1 MSPLKVPD
9 IRATLQQAKVS
20 VYDALD
26 KERLDVA
33 QKHHLHD
40 ANDPGDKARF
50 VDLTIQFI
58 GASGLP
64 KTDVVG
70 TADPYFKASLDGKL
84 RYTSSVKAN
93 TLTPVWNEL
102 WHIKNVPTTAKLE
115 CQVLDKDPG
124 PYDDVIGQFH
134 CGVNP
139 GVQELTIKGL
149 ISHRTKG
156 IFWLKIETRE
166 PTHSVEHCPPYTFDG
181 PVRYSRHCSP
191 TVGLLTQL
199 NDERLYSTWKIYIR
213 GVPMFFG
220 DAVQGWNQDY
230 PAAQRIFGPGPDSF
244 TLRSAI
250 KSGHSIL
257 YARTTGNGFGVIDTE
272 DDVRSLF
279 AGTVRGQSAPP
290 QEGGQAPPKRIKPA
304 VYTYVIAT
312 QDDSFRFSET
322 GAAFL
327 VDFASKHALHANCAE
342 AVRYSGEFHPR
353 PIDGWQ
359 NFSDDIPDDQVQ
371 WELIIDNNSGT
382 YAPKKDDLVRV
393 QMIMEY
399 NLPGMKVR
407 ALDRGDDELKESV
420 KATREYA
427 LKYRGVQKQELEPNV
442 QQPGEK
448 SMKEMMTDGELK
460 YPQDEGNVE

>member
-1 MSPLKVPD
+1 MRLR
-9 IRATLQQAKVS
+9 RALVR
-20 VYDALD
+20 V
-26 KERLDVA
+26 
-33 QKHHLHD
+33 
-40 ANDPGDKARF
+40 GF

-64 KTDVVG
+64 KIDLVG
-70 TADPYFKASLDGKL
+70 SADPYFKASLDGKL

-115 CQVLDKDPG
+115 CHVLDKDPG
-124 PYDDVIGQFH
+124 PHDDVIGQFH
-134 CGVNP
+134 CGVEP
-139 GVQELTIKGL
+139 GAKELTIKGL
-149 ISHRTKG
+149 IAHRSKG
-156 IFWLKIETRE
+156 TFWLKMESRK

-199 NDERLYSTWKIYIR
+199 NDERLYSTWKIYIS
-213 GVPMFFG
+213 G
-220 DAVQGWNQDY
+220 GWNRDY
-230 PAAQRIFGPGPDSF
+230 PAAQRIFGPGADSF

-250 KSGHSIL
+250 KSAHSIL
-257 YARTTGNGFGVIDTE
+257 YARTTGNGFGVIDTKA
-272 DDVRSLF
+272 DVLQLF

-353 PIDGWQ
+353 PMGGWQ

-382 YAPKKDDLVRV
+382 YAPAKDDLVRV
-393 QMIMEY
+393 QMIMDY
-399 NLPGMKVR
+399 NFPGITVR
-407 ALDRGDDELKESV
+407 ALDREDAELKESV

-448 SMKEMMTDGELK
+448 TMQEMMANGELQC
-460 YPQDEGNVE
+460 PPEDSSVG